1 MDRALRYGIDILAGL
16 AGILIGGILIYWAIT
31 SLVAFYFIYEMFTG
45 DSSLPQVRLMQEAGK
60 HTGHS
65 FEGDPALLLK
75 PTLTSAFMLI
85 AGAGLLV
92 IGARGL
98 LKRITAGL
106 PEEDEGRADSATGR
120 WASIGVFLF
129 GIFIAGAGLV
139 GSVTTFSSSFQM
151 VFLGVDVEGELMSI
165 KKDPD
170 SPDAGRPRFFLTVR
184 FKGVDG
190 RTHQQTLHVG
200 YSYGASLRERQEREQ
215 MSLAA
220 PNRPVFRYVPGSPD
234 TLVLARY
241 VDGPLEYIWFFV
253 WRIAFIYV
261 GICGVLRNLPGGG
274 GHSAQPNLPALSNR
288 SPQPQVPRRPMSRP
302 HPARG
307 GSGGFGRRGT

>member
-1 MDRALRYGIDILAGL
+1 
-16 AGILIGGILIYWAIT
+16 
-31 SLVAFYFIYEMFTG
+31 MFTG
-45 DSSLPQVRLMQEAGK
+45 ESSLPQVRLMQEAGK

-65 FEGDPALLLK
+65 FEGDPAQLLK

-98 LKRITAGL
+98 LKRLAAGV
-106 PEEDEGRADSATGR
+106 PEADEGRADSAAGR
-120 WASIGVFLF
+120 WTSIGVFCF

-170 SPDAGRPRFFLTVR
+170 SPDAGRPRFFVTVR
-184 FKGVDG
+184 YNGMDG

-200 YSYGASLRERQEREQ
+200 YSYGGSLRERQERQ
-215 MSLAA
+215 TLDA
-220 PNRPVFRYVPGSPD
+220 PYRPVFRYVPGSPD

-241 VDGPLEYIWFFV
+241 GDAPLEYIWFFV
-253 WRIAFIYV
+253 WRIAFSYV
-261 GICGVLRNLPGGG
+261 GICGVLRN
-274 GHSAQPNLPALSNR
+274 
-288 SPQPQVPRRPMSRP
+288 
-302 HPARG
+302 
-307 GSGGFGRRGT
+307 

>member
-16 AGILIGGILIYWAIT
+16 AGVLIGGILVYWAIT

-60 HTGHS
+60 YTGHS
-65 FEGDPALLLK
+65 FEGDPWLLLK
-75 PTLTSAFMLI
+75 PTLTGVAMLA
-85 AGAGLLV
+85 AGVGLFV

-98 LKRITAGL
+98 FKRLAAGL
-106 PEEDEGRADSATGR
+106 PEADEGRADSVAGQ

-139 GSVTTFSSSFQM
+139 GSAFNFSSSFQM

-170 SPDAGRPRFFLTVR
+170 SPDAGRPRFFVTVR
-184 FKGVDG
+184 YDGTDG
-190 RTHQQTLHVG
+190 RTQEQTLHVG
-200 YSYGASLRERQEREQ
+200 YSYGGSLRERQERATPE
-215 MSLAA
+215 A
-220 PNRPVFRYVPGSPD
+220 PFRPIFRYVPGSPE

-241 VDGPLEYIWFFV
+241 VDRPLEYIWFFV

-261 GICGVLRNLPGGG
+261 GICGILRNLPGGG
-274 GHSAQPNLPALSNR
+274 GRAAQPGVPAHTSR
-288 SPQPQVPRRPMSRP
+288 SPHAQAPGRPIPRP

-307 GSGGFGRRGT
+307 GGGGFGRRGA